1 MYEEKSD
8 GELVTEVLNGNDDL
22 FYFLIR
28 RYEKPIFNYIYRLV
42 KHREEAEDL
51 AQETFTKAFFALHQY
66 DHTYEFSTWIFRI
79 ALNVCRDHFRRKKFL
94 FFSLNTPVGEE
105 EETEWGDL
113 IEQNSFLDPDG
124 ELSNQ
129 ELREE
134 LEKAIDHLP
143 LKFKEVIILRH
154 LEGLSYNDISRITN
168 LPVGTVKTYLH
179 RARKKLREE
188 LKDYLD

>member
-1 MYEEKSD
+1 
-8 GELVTEVLNGNDDL
+8 VLNGNEDL

-28 RYEKPIFNYIYRLV
+28 RYEKQIFNYIYRLV
-42 KHREEAEDL
+42 KQKEEAEDL
-51 AQETFTKAFFALHQY
+51 AQETFTKAFFALRQY

-79 ALNVCRDHFRRKKFL
+79 ALNVCRDYFRRRKIL

-105 EETEWGDL
+105 EDTEWGEL

-124 ELSNQ
+124 ELDNR
-129 ELREE
+129 ELRRE

-143 LKFKEVIILRH
+143 LKFKEVIVLRH
-154 LEGLSYNDISRITN
+154 LEGLSYSDISEITN

-179 RARKKLREE
+179 RARKKLQKE
-188 LKDYLD
+188 LKKYLE

>member
-1 MYEEKSD
+1 MYEDKSD
-8 GELVTEVLNGNDDL
+8 GEIVTEVLNGNGDL

-79 ALNVCRDHFRRKKFL
+79 ALNVCRDYFRRKKFL

-124 ELSNQ
+124 ELNNQ

-154 LEGLSYNDISRITN
+154 LEGLSYNDISEVTN

>member
-1 MYEEKSD
+1 MSVEIISGEKIP
-8 GELVTEVLNGNDDL
+8 L
-22 FYFLIR
+22 
-28 RYEKPIFNYIYRLV
+28 
-42 KHREEAEDL
+42 
-51 AQETFTKAFFALHQY
+51 
-66 DHTYEFSTWIFRI
+66 
-79 ALNVCRDHFRRKKFL
+79 
-94 FFSLNTPVGEE
+94 FSLNTPVGEE

>member
-66 DHTYEFSTWIFRI
+66 NHTYEFSTWIFRI